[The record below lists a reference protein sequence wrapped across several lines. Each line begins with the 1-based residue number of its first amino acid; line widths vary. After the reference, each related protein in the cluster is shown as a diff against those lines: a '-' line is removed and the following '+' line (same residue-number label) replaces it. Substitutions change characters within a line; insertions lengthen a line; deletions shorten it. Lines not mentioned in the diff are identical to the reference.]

1 MRAMTADDLRAF
13 ARRDWAAVERSK
25 RDFWADRFR
34 QAGAEPARHAATALL
49 ERARR
54 LGVAPT
60 ARHRDDDLA
69 GHVLVR
75 DRLDRAARAF
85 TRR

>member
-1 MRAMTADDLRAF
+1 MKADDLRAF
-13 ARRDWAAVERSK
+13 ASRDWAAVERHK
-25 RDFWADRFR
+25 RDYWAERF
-34 QAGAEPARHAATALL
+34 QHSGAQPARTAANALL
-49 ERARR
+49 EHARR
-54 LGVAPT
+54 LGVT
-60 ARHRDDDLA
+60 ASVEQRDDDMA